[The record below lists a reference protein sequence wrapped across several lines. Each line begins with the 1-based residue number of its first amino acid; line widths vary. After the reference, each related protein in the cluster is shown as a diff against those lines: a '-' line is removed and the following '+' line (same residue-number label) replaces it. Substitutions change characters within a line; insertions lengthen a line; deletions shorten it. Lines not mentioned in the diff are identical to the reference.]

1 MLPAREMLADLLLD
15 LGDPEGALREYE
27 TSLATV
33 PRRFNSLAGG
43 VRAAEK
49 AEDAQKAAALFAELQ
64 SLSAKADGSR
74 PELVALRTAY
84 LKKAASN

>member
-15 LGDPEGALREYE
+15 QGEPDRG
-27 TSLATV
+27 
-33 PRRFNSLAGG
+33 LAG
-43 VRAAEK
+43 VRDLAHDRARPLQQPGRRRPGRGKGGERAKAAE
-49 AEDAQKAAALFAELQ
+49 LFAQLQ

-84 LKKAASN
+84 VKKGS